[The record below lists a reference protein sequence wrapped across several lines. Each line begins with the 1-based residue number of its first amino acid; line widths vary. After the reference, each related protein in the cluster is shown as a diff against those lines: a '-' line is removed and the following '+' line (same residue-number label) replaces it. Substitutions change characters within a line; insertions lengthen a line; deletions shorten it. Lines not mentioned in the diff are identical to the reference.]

1 MIIAVNQNL
10 MRSKY
15 AIVKWENAYALRM
28 LGKKIQVK
36 DFPNYAK
43 IGKERSQ

>member
-1 MIIAVNQNL
+1 MKNCLTECLPQNKNLAVVCYDNHAVHQNL

-28 LGKKIQVK
+28 LG
-36 DFPNYAK
+36 
-43 IGKERSQ
+43 